1 MGYMFKLFDSPISW
15 SSKKQSVV
23 ALSTCEAEYI
33 SACYTACQGVWL
45 QSLLIEM
52 KLSMNEEFEIM
63 VDNKSAISLVRN
75 PIAHRRSKHIETKFN

>member
-1 MGYMFKLFDSPISW
+1 
-15 SSKKQSVV
+15 
-23 ALSTCEAEYI
+23 
-33 SACYTACQGVWL
+33 
-45 QSLLIEM
+45 M